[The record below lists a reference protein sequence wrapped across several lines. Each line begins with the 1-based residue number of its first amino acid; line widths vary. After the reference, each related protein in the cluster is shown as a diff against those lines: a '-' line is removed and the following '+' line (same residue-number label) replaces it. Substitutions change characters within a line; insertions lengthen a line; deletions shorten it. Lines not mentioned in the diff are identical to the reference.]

1 MSGPVLIEEGVAVR
15 RAPSKAD
22 RICPAC
28 GIVFTPK
35 RSNQTY
41 CEPPCQKRAT
51 RNAARGSQKA
61 ADNPDAARLAELHR
75 RRAMLLVDAL
85 YSLPPA
91 QRPAFME
98 TILTA
103 AREHDWHL
111 RRILTDRRAVTVFT
125 GHPGTGRPTLARA
138 LDDYCQRTRNGA
150 RIWHVVAKAWT
161 DDPTLIHPLAL
172 YRDPWTDAEPDL
184 EGPSEVHV
192 RRDPEA
198 FLAGLRAM
206 RRVAD
211 ESHTN
216 PPSCSYEG
224 PQEVTLRD
232 AELTETAL
240 LPYRGDVGSARWGWP
255 ERSPPMA
262 AGESQSAFL
271 SYKVSV

>member
-1 MSGPVLIEEGVAVR
+1 MLIEGGGAVH

-22 RICPAC
+22 RTCPAC

-51 RNAARGSQKA
+51 RNVARGSQKA
-61 ADNPDAARLAELHR
+61 ADNTEAARLAELHR

-91 QRPAFME
+91 HRPAFME

-111 RRILTDRRAVTVFT
+111 RRILIDRRAVAVFT

-138 LDDYCQRTRNGA
+138 LDDYCQRTRSGA
-150 RIWHVVAKAWT
+150 RIWAVVAKAWT
-161 DDPTLIHPLAL
+161 DDPPPIRPLAL
-172 YRDPWTDAEPDL
+172 YRDPWTDTEPDL

-192 RRDPEA
+192 RRDPKAFFAEVRVLRRLANKGRANPPSCPMRGNPNGLTEEA
-198 FLAGLRAM
+198 
-206 RRVAD
+206 AD
-211 ESHTN
+211 LN
-216 PPSCSYEG
+216 PPSCSI
-224 PQEVTLRD
+224 
-232 AELTETAL
+232 
-240 LPYRGDVGSARWGWP
+240 
-255 ERSPPMA
+255 
-262 AGESQSAFL
+262 
-271 SYKVSV
+271 